1 MKRHGFILINY
12 LIEMNVTFNNSNT
25 GSWKLVSH
33 VGKNENKLGLFIF
46 V

>member
-1 MKRHGFILINY
+1 MKRHGFILINC

-33 VGKNENKLGLFIF
+33 AENELGLFIF